1 MGTDVEVGITES
13 IANIY
18 IFNEER
24 GAWVQKDFKD
34 FIFDN
39 SNIIFDFR
47 GELEDFLWRISQWIF
62 FWLQRDFLCFSA
74 PRWRIY
80 SGIFSYFILD
90 AINCTMFKN
99 NPTIV
104 QPPICNIIFNQLRL
118 RILKETKIFQTF
130 HC

>member
-13 IANIY
+13 IAHIY

-34 FIFDN
+34 FIFEIQIL
-39 SNIIFDFR
+39 SLIF
-47 GELEDFLWRISQWIF
+47 EVNLKIF
-62 FWLQRDFLCFSA
+62 YEGFPNGFSFDCK
-74 PRWRIY
+74 
-80 SGIFSYFILD
+80 GIFSVSQPLDEESTVEYFLIL
-90 AINCTMFKN
+90 MFKN

-118 RILKETKIFQTF
+118 RILKETKIFRFFQTF